1 MFYYTKANNGCSS
14 FFGKEKKKTL
24 LPPRKELLDSIYC
37 HSFTE
42 TDNERLFKHK
52 SVIVAKLIS
61 FRAK

>member
-42 TDNERLFKHK
+42 TDNERLDKLK
-52 SVIVAKLIS
+52 IVIVSKLTL
-61 FRAK
+61 FNEK